1 MLDQETKRRINSA
14 RDILVGK
21 VPDPK
26 SQIEQITNALIYK
39 FMDDMDRESEELG
52 GNPSFLIG
60 GLAEFAWGKLMDT
73 RLSGDERWNRYSRAL
88 ESFAKSTQIPELFRT
103 IFKSAYLP
111 FRDSQTLNLFLK
123 EISNFQ
129 YDHSE
134 KLGDAF
140 EYLLSILGSQ
150 GDAGQFRTPRHII
163 DFIVEVVAPQKN
175 ETILDP
181 ACGTA
186 GFLISA
192 YKYIKKYN
200 SDDFD
205 EKKAYLPF
213 VHTTSDDVNSLSIQ
227 SNGKYKGDKLT
238 PEDNKKLAKNITGY
252 DIAPEMSRLSLV
264 NLYLHGFA
272 EPKITE
278 YDTLTSDDQWDEN
291 FDVILANPPFM
302 TPKGGIR
309 PHNKFAVSANR
320 AEVLFVDYIAEHL
333 NPKGRAGIIVPEG
346 IIFQSANS
354 YKLLRKNL
362 IENWGLYAV
371 LSLPNGVFNPY
382 SGVKTSILFIDK
394 QLAKKTK
401 DFLFIKVANDGFD
414 LGAQR
419 RKIDKNDLGEAFK
432 LLKEWQAT
440 QTITESNIAHNVSKE
455 KIAENGEYNLTGDRY
470 RETVDYSNAK
480 WEMVELG
487 EVCEIYNGATPKRTE
502 HKYWNNGVIPWFTVD
517 DIREQG
523 RKITTTK
530 QKITPQGLKNSSL
543 KLLPKKTVLLC
554 CTASVGEYAIA
565 EIELTSNQQFNG
577 LVVKSKYEKLL
588 LPEFLF
594 WLVSSLKLELERL
607 SGKTSFNFVPVK
619 TVKKIKIPLPPLE
632 FQKQIVTEIEQ
643 CQKVIDGA
651 KQVVQNYKPSFRID
665 PDWQIVELGE
675 ICETTSG
682 GTPLKSK
689 DEYYENGTIPWLRS
703 GEVSQGKVY
712 KSELFI
718 TEQGLKN
725 SSAKLFPKN
734 TALVAMYGATAG
746 QVGLLKFESTTNQ
759 AICGILPNDKFMPE
773 FLYQIL
779 KSQKDIMIRLAGGGA
794 QPNISQTIIKKLKIP
809 LPPLEVQ
816 KQIVAEIDSEQK
828 AVDECKNLIA
838 KMETK
843 IKTKISEL
851 WQNKPN

>member
-1 MLDQETKRRINSA
+1 MLDQETKRRINTA

-52 GNPSFLIG
+52 GIPSFLTG
-60 GLAEFAWGKLMDT
+60 ELAEFAWGKLMDT

-150 GDAGQFRTPRHII
+150 GDAGQFRTPRNII

-213 VHTTSDDVNSLSIQ
+213 VHITSDDVNSLSIQ
-227 SNGKYKGDKLT
+227 SNGKYKGEKLT
-238 PEDNKKLAKNITGY
+238 PEDNKKLVKNITGY
-252 DIAPEMSRLSLV
+252 DIAPEMARLSLV

-278 YDTLTSDDQWDEN
+278 YDTLTSYDQWDEN

-333 NPKGRAGIIVPEG
+333 SIKGRAGIIVPEG

-371 LSLPNGVFNPY
+371 LSLPSGVFNPY

-440 QTITESNIAHNVSKE
+440 QTITESKIAHKVSKE
-455 KIAENGEYNLTGDRY
+455 KIAENGEYNLTGERY
-470 RETVDYSNAK
+470 RETIDYSNAK

-487 EVCEIYNGATPKRTE
+487 ELEKQEKVQFLRGQGISKKDIIKNGKYKCIHYGEIYTL
-502 HKYWNNGVIPWFTVD
+502 Y
-517 DIREQG
+517 
-523 RKITTTK
+523 
-530 QKITPQGLKNSSL
+530 
-543 KLLPKKTVLLC
+543 
-554 CTASVGEYAIA
+554 
-565 EIELTSNQQFNG
+565 EI
-577 LVVKSKYEKLL
+577 
-588 LPEFLF
+588 
-594 WLVSSLKLELERL
+594 
-607 SGKTSFNFVPVK
+607 
-619 TVKKIKIPLPPLE
+619 
-632 FQKQIVTEIEQ
+632 
-643 CQKVIDGA
+643 
-651 KQVVQNYKPSFRID
+651 
-665 PDWQIVELGE
+665 
-675 ICETTSG
+675 
-682 GTPLKSK
+682 
-689 DEYYENGTIPWLRS
+689 
-703 GEVSQGKVY
+703 
-712 KSELFI
+712 
-718 TEQGLKN
+718 
-725 SSAKLFPKN
+725 
-734 TALVAMYGATAG
+734 
-746 QVGLLKFESTTNQ
+746 
-759 AICGILPNDKFMPE
+759 
-773 FLYQIL
+773 
-779 KSQKDIMIRLAGGGA
+779 
-794 QPNISQTIIKKLKIP
+794 IIKKVISKTDYEGKILSCKGDVLIP
-809 LPPLEVQ
+809 STTTADALGIAVARSLNENRVILGADINIIRTKNKFILSDYLALLISTPPL
-816 KQIVAEIDSEQK
+816 KFKIGK
-828 AVDECKNLIA
+828 FCKRC
-838 KMETK
+838 KYFTY
-843 IKTKISEL
+843 IK
-851 WQNKPN
+851 

>member
-39 FMDDMDRESEELG
+39 FMDDMDRESEGLG
-52 GNPSFLIG
+52 GNPSFLTG
-60 GLAEFAWGKLMDT
+60 ELAEFAWGKLMDKK
-73 RLSGDERWNRYSRAL
+73 LSGDERWNRYSRAL
-88 ESFAKSTQIPELFRT
+88 ESFAKSAQLPELFRT

-123 EISNFQ
+123 EISNFK
-129 YDHSE
+129 YEHSE

-213 VHTTSDDVNSLSIQ
+213 VHITSDDVNSLSIQ
-227 SNGKYKGDKLT
+227 SNGKYKGEKLT
-238 PEDNKKLAKNITGY
+238 PGDKNKLAKNITGY
-252 DIAPEMSRLSLV
+252 DIAPEMTRLSLV

-278 YDTLTSDDQWDEN
+278 YDTLTSDEKWDEN

-302 TPKGGIR
+302 TPKGGIY

-333 NPKGRAGIIVPEG
+333 SIKGRAGIIVPEG
-346 IIFQSANS
+346 IISQIANS
-354 YKLLRKNL
+354 YKSLRKNL

-371 LSLPNGVFNPY
+371 VSLPKGVFNPY

-401 DFLFIKVANDGFD
+401 DFLFIKVANDGFG

-432 LLKEWQAT
+432 LLKEWQET
-440 QTITESNIAHNVSKE
+440 QTIAESKIAHSVSKE
-455 KIAENGEYNLTGDRY
+455 KISENGEYNLTDSSY
-470 RETVDYSNAK
+470 RETIDYSNAK

-487 EVCEIYNGATPKRTE
+487 EILEYEQPTNYIVESTNYSDNYKTPVLTAGKSFLLGYTNE
-502 HKYWNNGVIPWFTVD
+502 TLGVFLKKNLPVIIFDDFTTAIKFVD
-517 DIREQG
+517 FTF
-523 RKITTTK
+523 K
-530 QKITPQGLKNSSL
+530 
-543 KLLPKKTVLLC
+543 
-554 CTASVGEYAIA
+554 
-565 EIELTSNQQFNG
+565 
-577 LVVKSKYEKLL
+577 VKSSAMKI
-588 LPEFLF
+588 
-594 WLVSSLKLELERL
+594 LKAND
-607 SGKTSFNFVPVK
+607 KINIKFVFYMMKKIKFEPSQHK
-619 TVKKIKIPLPPLE
+619 RYWISQYSKIKIPLPPLE
-632 FQKQIVTEIEQ
+632 IQEQILAEIEQ
-643 CQKVIDGA
+643 YQKVIDGA

-675 ICETTSG
+675 ICEIQRGTSITKKDLIKGNIPVIAG
-682 GTPLKSK
+682 GQQPA
-689 DEYYENGTIPWLRS
+689 YYH
-703 GEVSQGKVY
+703 
-712 KSELFI
+712 
-718 TEQGLKN
+718 
-725 SSAKLFPKN
+725 
-734 TALVAMYGATAG
+734 
-746 QVGLLKFESTTNQ
+746 NQ
-759 AICGILPNDKFMPE
+759 ANRNENVITVSGSGAYAGFVNYFSNPIFASDCSTIQSLNKKESSILFV
-773 FLYQIL
+773 FYIL
-779 KSQKDIMIRLAGGGA
+779 KGKQDIIYKLQSGMGQPHVYAKDL
-794 QPNISQTIIKKLKIP
+794 KKLKIP
-809 LPPLEVQ
+809 LPPLEIQ
-816 KQIVAEIDSEQK
+816 EQIVAEIESEQK

-843 IKTKISEL
+843 IKSKISEL
-851 WQNKPN
+851 WQDKPNNKSKL